1 MQQDASPPAPDGGP
15 PSRGAIAWFVRNRV
29 AANLLLFAISLA
41 GLLTIRGVPQELVPE
56 TSPSTLTVS
65 TVWPGSGASVIEDS
79 VLVPMEEAL
88 RDIGG
93 IREISGTARDGIGTL
108 TVELEYWADFQG
120 VSDEVR
126 ERLEAITSLP
136 DGAEDPVIG
145 ESSTRRLLLRVAV
158 HGPADERALTEAAH
172 RVREDLSRVPGV
184 AAVETASGRD
194 YEIAIEVSEDVL
206 SRFGLT
212 FDQVAAAI
220 RRAGDL
226 SPDGGDGVRPASGAP
241 GVAHPGAG
249 GGLGDLEVITTRSPQ
264 CFKEDL
270 MGHQRNSMGARW
282 ALTATLPLLVI
293 GLATPAH
300 GAVRPGDGDLQEPQ
314 QTGERESEETEEQ
327 PVAARFTDQVV
338 VSASRVEQ
346 EIVNAPA
353 AVTVIGSEQLEAQP
367 GADHSEVLR
376 QAPGVNVT
384 RMTNSSYTVTSRSSS
399 TTGARHQLVL
409 VDGRPVHQE
418 YGAVAWSMLSGDLD
432 NLNRIEVVNG
442 PASAVWG
449 ANAMTGVINLITK
462 APRDTPGTTLDL
474 RFGTFDRNVTGN
486 PMDAGNTLSGALT
499 HARAV
504 SDTFAYRFSVSFRR
518 SDAFARPVGELPNGS
533 GTAYPAV
540 EGLESRTPKVD
551 FRADWDT
558 PGNATVTVSGGY
570 GGNEGVFYT
579 ALGPFG
585 FEPGSR
591 IAWGRAQYRRNAL
604 EIGAFVNSSRM
615 DTRSLLAR
623 SMSGQLLAVQS
634 DQDTY
639 DLSVKDTRLLGGR
652 HVLSYGGNIR
662 LIRADL
668 DLAPGAEDRNEQG
681 FYVNDEIFLGNRWRW
696 IAGVRADRV
705 SVLDEFV
712 LSPRTTLMFKPA
724 PDQAFRV
731 SYNQAFRS
739 PSLRSSYADFGMGNA
754 LRFDLGP
761 FVRTLPGA
769 GRIPEALLPAPVGFF
784 SPLYLA
790 GNPELVAE
798 RLFAYEVG
806 WAGALNDWVG
816 ASVSVYVNERRDVI
830 DSTVTGLWSTRNPPP
845 GWNRAFAEVQQFIA
859 GLARR
864 LPPGTLPRPVAA
876 IAVNP
881 AALVDILGATTGLE
895 LPSTLG
901 WVNRES
907 IRDSGFEVGLNGRR
921 GRVGGY
927 VNYSWQA
934 EPEAKGFDGE
944 AVSIPAAHRLN
955 AGFDATSG
963 PWTFGASLNYTDR
976 AYWTDVLSE
985 RYHGWTEAFTMVG
998 ASARLRLLDGR
1009 IQPSV
1014 QVLNLLNQEV
1024 QNHIFGDVLRRQI
1037 MGAIRFRF

>member
-1 MQQDASPPAPDGGP
+1 
-15 PSRGAIAWFVRNRV
+15 
-29 AANLLLFAISLA
+29 
-41 GLLTIRGVPQELVPE
+41 
-56 TSPSTLTVS
+56 
-65 TVWPGSGASVIEDS
+65 
-79 VLVPMEEAL
+79 ME
-88 RDIGG
+88 
-93 IREISGTARDGIGTL
+93 
-108 TVELEYWADFQG
+108 
-120 VSDEVR
+120 
-126 ERLEAITSLP
+126 
-136 DGAEDPVIG
+136 
-145 ESSTRRLLLRVAV
+145 
-158 HGPADERALTEAAH
+158 
-172 RVREDLSRVPGV
+172 
-184 AAVETASGRD
+184 
-194 YEIAIEVSEDVL
+194 
-206 SRFGLT
+206 
-212 FDQVAAAI
+212 
-220 RRAGDL
+220 
-226 SPDGGDGVRPASGAP
+226 
-241 GVAHPGAG
+241 
-249 GGLGDLEVITTRSPQ
+249 
-264 CFKEDL
+264 
-270 MGHQRNSMGARW
+270 HQRSLMGARW
-282 ALTATLPLLVI
+282 ALAAALPLVLI
-293 GLATPAH
+293 GAAIPAYGAIGHRDVERQEEQAT
-300 GAVRPGDGDLQEPQ
+300 E
-314 QTGERESEETEEQ
+314 EREAEETGDQ

-367 GADHSEVLR
+367 GSDYSQMLR

-399 TTGARHQLVL
+399 ITGARHQLVL

-432 NLNRIEVVNG
+432 NLERIEVVNG

-449 ANAMTGVINLITK
+449 ANAMTGVINMITK
-462 APRDTPGTTLDL
+462 APRDAAGTTLDL
-474 RFGTFDRNVTGN
+474 RFGAFDRNVTGT
-486 PMDAGNTLSGALT
+486 PMDAGNTFSGALT
-499 HARAV
+499 HAQAV
-504 SDTFAYRFSVSFRR
+504 SDSFAYRFSVSFSR
-518 SDAFARPVGELPNGS
+518 SDAFARPVGEIPNGS
-533 GTAYPAV
+533 GTPYPSV

-558 PGNATVTVSGGY
+558 PDGSATVKLSGGY

-591 IAWGRAQYRRNAL
+591 IAWGRVQYQRNAL
-604 EIGAFVNSSRM
+604 EIAAFVNSSRM

-623 SMSGQLLAVQS
+623 SAPGQFLTVHS

-639 DLSVKDTRLLGGR
+639 DFSVKDTRVLGAR
-652 HVLSYGGNIR
+652 HVLSYGGNLR
-662 LIRADL
+662 LIKADL
-668 DLAPGAEDRNEQG
+668 GLAPGAEDRNEQG

-712 LSPRTTLMFKPA
+712 LSPRTTLIFKPA

-739 PSLRSSYADFGMGNA
+739 PSLRSSYADFGVGNGI
-754 LRFDLGP
+754 RFDLTP
-761 FVRTLPGA
+761 FIRSLPGGA
-769 GRIPEALLPAPVGFF
+769 RIPEALLPEPVGFF
-784 SPLYLA
+784 SPLHLA
-790 GNPELVAE
+790 GNPELLAE
-798 RLFAYEVG
+798 RLFAYEAG
-806 WAGALNDWVG
+806 WAGALNDWIG

-845 GWNRAFAEVQQFIA
+845 GWNRAFAGVQQFFT
-859 GLARR
+859 GLVRR

-881 AALVDILGATTGLE
+881 AVLVDILGSTTGLE
-895 LPSTLG
+895 LPSTLS

-921 GRVGGY
+921 GGVGGY

-963 PWTFGASLNYTDR
+963 PWTFGASLNYSDR
-976 AYWTDVLSE
+976 SYWTDVLNE
-985 RYHGWTEAFTMVG
+985 RFHGWTEAFTMVN
-998 ASARLRLLDGR
+998 ASLRVRLFDGR
-1009 IQPSV
+1009 VQPSV
-1014 QVLNLLNQEV
+1014 QVLNLLNQEI
-1024 QNHIFGDVLRRQI
+1024 QNHIFGDVLRRQV
-1037 MGAIRFRF
+1037 MGQIRYRF